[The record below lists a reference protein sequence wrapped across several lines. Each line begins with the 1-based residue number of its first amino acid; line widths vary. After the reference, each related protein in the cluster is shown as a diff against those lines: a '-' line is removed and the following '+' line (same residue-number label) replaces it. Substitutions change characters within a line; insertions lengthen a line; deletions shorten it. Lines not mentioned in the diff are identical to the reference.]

1 MLLRFL
7 VLCFLLPVVSSA
19 QTGNTAALLVQGFT
33 AENDTLDLV
42 KANSVFKT
50 LPDTVIARGTPL
62 KTGWRFDVPVNGP
75 ENLYLR
81 KNGKRVLQLFIQPG
95 DSIIASKERD
105 SIFYEGRGS
114 EWNTLR
120 QKYVRLVSS
129 EYLNDHLNNTTF
141 DTLETVLDSALNA
154 AQTGLLRDLGG
165 REMPGE
171 YMKHIQASWY
181 SQWATTRC
189 MYLHNRYFFDPSNMR
204 LVSGSLLGFIG
215 KIPENILYP
224 PYVTPFE
231 QFFDL
236 FYRIYLYE
244 TMFQMQKKMID
255 QEVLLRTAKAIPK
268 KQTGILRDNLM
279 LAFVASMV
287 EDMKDWLKPVIDSVM
302 KDYRAMRGNKELYG
316 TARYLVKKNSAGIT
330 K

>member
-62 KTGWRFDVPVNGP
+62 KTGWRFDVPVNEP
-75 ENLYLR
+75 RNLYLR

-105 SIFYEGRGS
+105 SVFFFGTGS

-129 EYLNDHLNNTTF
+129 TYLNDRMTKVSF
-141 DTLETVLDSALNA
+141 DTLEAFLDSALNA
-154 AQTGLLRDLGG
+154 VQTGLQRDLEGLT
-165 REMPGE
+165 MPGE

-181 SQWATTRC
+181 SQWATPRC
-189 MYLHNRYFFDPSNMR
+189 MHLHNHYFVDPSNMR
-204 LVSGSLLGFIG
+204 PVSGNLLGFIS
-215 KIPENILYP
+215 KIPDSILYP

-244 TMFQMQKKMID
+244 TMFQMKKNMID
-255 QEVLLRTAKAIPK
+255 QDVLLQTAKVLPK
-268 KQTGILRDNLM
+268 KHTGILRDNLM

-287 EDMKDWLKPVIDSVM
+287 EDMKDWLEPVIDSVM
-302 KDYRAMRGNKELYG
+302 KDYKAMKGNATLFG
-316 TARYLVKKNSAGIT
+316 TARYLVKKNATGKS